1 MHAQN
6 PNSSSEQCHP
16 VKIEGFC
23 KLKVLLEIKKEKEKG
38 LEGIFRRNKKD
49 NSWHSTLYVIIS

>member
-23 KLKVLLEIKKEKEKG
+23 KLKVLLEIKREKEKG
-38 LEGIFRRNKKD
+38 LEGIFRRNKKEI
-49 NSWHSTLYVIIS
+49 HGIALYM